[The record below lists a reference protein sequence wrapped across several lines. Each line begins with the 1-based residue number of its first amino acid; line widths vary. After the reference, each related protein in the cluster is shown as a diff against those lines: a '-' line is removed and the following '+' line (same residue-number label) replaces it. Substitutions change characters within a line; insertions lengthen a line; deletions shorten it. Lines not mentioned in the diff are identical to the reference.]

1 MRDKGFTLIEM
12 ILAIVV
18 SSIVLLGVANFT
30 ELGIRGYFGSVERFR
45 LQTEARFVLEKLSRE
60 VRHAV
65 PNIFPSAVSSGC
77 VSFYPI
83 VDSGFYSVS
92 GSDINFLVS
101 DTGATSASLQALSL
115 VINPTQPQT
124 PLRLDSETS
133 GGVNNVFALTDV
145 TSLSTQDFFTIPSG
159 AVSLIGGSVSNRHYV
174 FDKNNLVE
182 YCLAAN
188 HFLTRNGM
196 TISDRIVV
204 ENSDL
209 SYQPATV
216 QSNGLVEVVL
226 EFAENNESTL
236 FEQDI
241 QVINVP

>member
-1 MRDKGFTLIEM
+1 MKVKGFTLIEM
-12 ILAIVV
+12 ILAIVI
-18 SSIVLLGVANFT
+18 SSIVMLGVANFT
-30 ELGIRGYFGSVERFR
+30 ELGMRGYFGSVERFR

-83 VDSGFYSVS
+83 VDSGFYAVS

-101 DTGATSASLQALSL
+101 DAGATSASLQSMSL
-115 VINPTQPQT
+115 VINPTQPHT
-124 PLRLDSETS
+124 AVS
-133 GGVNNVFALTDV
+133 GGVNNVFSLSGI
-145 TSLSTQDFFTIPSG
+145 TSLPSEDFFTIPSS
-159 AVSLIGGSVSNRHYV
+159 ATSLIGGSVSNRHYV
-174 FDKNNLVE
+174 FDENNLVE

-188 HFLTRNGM
+188 NLMTRNGII
-196 TISDRIVV
+196 ISDRIVV
-204 ENSDL
+204 DNSVL

-216 QSNGLVEVVL
+216 QSNGLVEVIL
-226 EFAENNESTL
+226 EFEENNESTM

>member
-1 MRDKGFTLIEM
+1 MKGKGFTLIEM
-12 ILAIVV
+12 ILAIVI
-18 SSIVLLGVANFT
+18 SSIVMLGVANFT
-30 ELGIRGYFGSVERFR
+30 ELGMRGYFGSVERFR

-65 PNIFPSAVSSGC
+65 PNIFPSAISSGC

-83 VDSGFYSVS
+83 VDSGFYAVS

-101 DTGATSASLQALSL
+101 DAGATSASLQSMSL
-115 VINPTQPQT
+115 VINPTQPNT
-124 PLRLDSETS
+124 AVSS
-133 GGVNNVFALTDV
+133 GVNNVFSLSGI
-145 TSLSTQDFFTIPSG
+145 TSLPTEDFFTIPSG
-159 AVSLIGGSVSNRHYV
+159 ASSLIGGSVSNRHYV
-174 FDKNNLVE
+174 FDENNLVE

-188 HFLTRNGM
+188 NLMTRNGI
-196 TISDRIVV
+196 TISDRVV
-204 ENSDL
+204 RENSVL

-216 QSNGLVEVVL
+216 QSNGLVEVIL
-226 EFAENNESTL
+226 EFEENNESTM

>member
-1 MRDKGFTLIEM
+1 MKGKGFTLIEM
-12 ILAIVV
+12 ILAIVI
-18 SSIVLLGVANFT
+18 SSIVMLGVANFT
-30 ELGIRGYFGSVERFR
+30 ELGMRGYFGSVERFR

-83 VDSGFYSVS
+83 VDSGFYAVS

-101 DTGATSASLQALSL
+101 DAGATSASLQSMSL
-115 VINPTQPQT
+115 VINPTQPHT
-124 PLRLDSETS
+124 AVS
-133 GGVNNVFALTDV
+133 GGVNNVFSLSGI
-145 TSLSTQDFFTIPSG
+145 TSLPSEDSFTIPSG
-159 AVSLIGGSVSNRHYV
+159 ASSLIGGSVSNRHYV
-174 FDKNNLVE
+174 FDENNLVE

-188 HFLTRNGM
+188 NLMTRNGII
-196 TISDRIVV
+196 ISDRIVV
-204 ENSDL
+204 DNSVL

-216 QSNGLVEVVL
+216 QSNGLVEVIL
-226 EFAENNESTL
+226 EFEENNESTM